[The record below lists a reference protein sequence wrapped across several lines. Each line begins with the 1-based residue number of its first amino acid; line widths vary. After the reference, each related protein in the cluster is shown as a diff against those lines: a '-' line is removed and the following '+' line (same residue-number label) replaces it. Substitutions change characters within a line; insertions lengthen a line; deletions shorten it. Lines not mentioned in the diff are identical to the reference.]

1 MPQLLPEAQVSIP
14 PELAFAPVSRVINS
28 QQKLHVFNA
37 SNATS
42 VDTDN
47 PQVISVKVNSNDWL
61 NPKSSYFRFKQ
72 KLGSSAVTSKV
83 LTSKNSI
90 ASCFKRISVLIDGR
104 VVEDIR
110 DYHIIHRMIMD
121 TSVDEGNRS
130 NWGQGYSDTI
140 TDRNQVT
147 TTGSA
152 VSSEKE
158 YTLNVLSG
166 ILNSDKLIPLF
177 SIPEIEIQ
185 VELNSPD
192 EICYNSTDTTDLV
205 PTVTISNFAYV
216 AELHMMPGSYN
227 KLILDVVQQS
237 GLDFLVPSFDI
248 HTFSL
253 TTDTSYELSIANN
266 SKSVKAFYFM
276 QRASAN
282 INDVDA
288 DYSFIQDSLST
299 SQLRVGSDFYPLS
312 AMHHDNG
319 SQSFEE
325 LAKAL
330 QRDFF
335 PGAKTEFNITAA
347 QYTTGKAYYGYD
359 LEKFITANASAGT
372 NFSENEITLDLQFS
386 SAPNATGNRL
396 YCFVHRDAVLRIM
409 SAFNISYIY

>member
-14 PELAFAPVSRVINS
+14 AELAFAPVSRVINS

-47 PQVISVKVNSNDWL
+47 PQVLSVKVNSNDWL

-72 KLGSSAVTSKV
+72 TLAHTTAGKV
-83 LTSKNSI
+83 LTNKNSI
-90 ASCFKRISVLIDGR
+90 ASCFKRISILIDGR

-110 DYHIIHRMIMD
+110 DYHVIHRMIMD
-121 TSVDEGNRS
+121 TSLDEGNRS

-140 TDRNQVT
+140 TDRNQQS
-147 TTGSA
+147 GSG
-152 VSSEKE
+152 SSQKE

-177 SIPEIEIQ
+177 AIPEIEIQ

-192 EICYNSTDTTDLV
+192 EICYNSTDTTDLT
-205 PTVTISNFAYV
+205 PTVTVTSFAYV

-227 KLILDVVQQS
+227 QLILNAINSS
-237 GLDFLVPSFDI
+237 GLDFLVPSFDV

-253 TTDTSYELSIANN
+253 NTATSYELSVANN
-266 SKSVKAFYFM
+266 SKSVKSFYFF
-276 QRASAN
+276 QRAAAN

-288 DYSFIQDSLST
+288 DYSFIEDSLET

-312 AMHHDNG
+312 AMHHSNG
-319 SQSFEE
+319 AQSFEE

-347 QYTTGKAYYGYD
+347 QYTTGKAYYGFD

-386 SAPNATGNRL
+386 SAPAATGNRL

-409 SAFNISYIY
+409 SSFNISYIY